1 MCRWIRST
9 YIIFVCFFL
18 ASLVFGRLSIYHH
31 VCIDRQIDRQIDTG
45 KIRPQ
50 TFVYFH
56 QNFPGSYLV
65 SICLFFYLCPF
76 ASVHGSIG
84 LRMSV
89 RLHVYAICIC
99 LTLSVCTYV
108 YCTGNIF
115 WSPFLNFYMNLEFKL
130 CCKYCM
136 YIVHV
141 QYKVLSCCFC
151 LKYDK
156 SIALF
161 YTEGVHSYLAICLS
175 ACVTMNYLSIY
186 LTVKSLFKPIYF
198 MQD

>member
-1 MCRWIRST
+1 MD
-9 YIIFVCFFL
+9 L
-18 ASLVFGRLSIYHH
+18 L
-31 VCIDRQIDRQIDTG
+31 
-45 KIRPQ
+45 
-50 TFVYFH
+50 
-56 QNFPGSYLV
+56 
-65 SICLFFYLCPF
+65 
-76 ASVHGSIG
+76 
-84 LRMSV
+84 SV

-198 MQD
+198 MQDWYRVLIHISFYRTAKKISRLKKGGESRKKKYFPIQ

>member
-31 VCIDRQIDRQIDTG
+31 VCIDRQIDRLIQG
-45 KIRPQ
+45 KYVLRPLY
-50 TFVYFH
+50 TFTRIFPGRTQYLSVYFSTSALLH
-56 QNFPGSYLV
+56 
-65 SICLFFYLCPF
+65 LFMDL
-76 ASVHGSIG
+76 
-84 LRMSV
+84 LSV

-186 LTVKSLFKPIYF
+186 LTVKSV
-198 MQD
+198 